1 MNREVVEPGV
11 SGEFAS
17 DEDEWVDHLLRLAR
31 DPELRSTMGR
41 KARGVVEERYSLDL
55 VGSKMAEIIDG
66 LLD

>member
-1 MNREVVEPGV
+1 
-11 SGEFAS
+11 
-17 DEDEWVDHLLRLAR
+17 
-31 DPELRSTMGR
+31 MGR